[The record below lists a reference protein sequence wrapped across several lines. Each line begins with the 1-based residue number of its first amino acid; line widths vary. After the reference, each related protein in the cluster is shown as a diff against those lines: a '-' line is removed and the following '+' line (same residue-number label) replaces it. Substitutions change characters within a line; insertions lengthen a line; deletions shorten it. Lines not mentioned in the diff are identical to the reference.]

1 MDQERVEQ
9 IKKEILEIENEMNF
23 YHNKYP
29 LYPRILIM
37 GLTGSGKSC
46 IISCLLN
53 KKVTIAKD
61 ESMFIRLEG
70 EGICNGSKIHHKSKM
85 IFVDE
90 KNELILINIPSLED
104 FDGIEKEIINAFIKY
119 YILKSVQH
127 ELKIKILLAVS
138 ACEFMDRR
146 GRFVLESIRRMVKI
160 FPNLKEIKNTIGLII
175 TKGDVDDTGEYYL
188 SNLQKT
194 NYRELKEWLDYFYS
208 YANEQVFSF
217 PLALKENVGKQ
228 YVFSDYDRV
237 MNFILN
243 DYLINP
249 KIKVSVS
256 DEACNTLKLINCENS
271 RSMEQ
276 IFEELYQIFD
286 EQYKQISTLEAYSD
300 WLANIHLLI
309 DKNINS
315 ISDFLVVIQRI
326 IPNSLQ
332 YEHIFSKLNECDIL
346 NSFIN
351 DLCAKIEIPHLK
363 NFIITLAKAVV
374 KQESIDFQ
382 QIKSEDN
389 YLFPY

>member
-1 MDQERVEQ
+1 
-9 IKKEILEIENEMNF
+9 
-23 YHNKYP
+23 
-29 LYPRILIM
+29 
-37 GLTGSGKSC
+37 
-46 IISCLLN
+46 
-53 KKVTIAKD
+53 
-61 ESMFIRLEG
+61 
-70 EGICNGSKIHHKSKM
+70 M

-90 KNELILINIPSLED
+90 KNELILINIPSLD
-104 FDGIEKEIINAFIKY
+104 DYDGIEKEIINAFINY
-119 YILKSVQH
+119 YVLKSVQH

-146 GRFVLESIRRMVKI
+146 GRFVLESIRIMGKL

-208 YANEQVFSF
+208 YANEQVFTF

-243 DYLINP
+243 DYLIDP

-256 DEACNTLKLINCENS
+256 DEAYNTLKLINCENS

-286 EQYKQISTLEAYSD
+286 EKYKLISTLEAYSD

-332 YEHIFSKLNECDIL
+332 YEHIFTKLNECDIL
-346 NSFIN
+346 NSFII
-351 DLCAKIEIPHLK
+351 DVCGMIETPHLN
-363 NFIITLAKAVV
+363 NFIITLAKAVAIKLEKQLLRVV

-389 YLFPY
+389 FIFPY